1 MTLKETT
8 IKDLQR
14 YYKFKNYVIPN
25 VVNQIK
31 VIEYEL
37 EGVGALEYSDMPG
50 PAGGKKIT
58 YRREKLLDK
67 KVKVELDLAEKKAF
81 VEYIDKALEYLKED
95 KEIIIE
101 CFAKGKREKLKEIEI
116 CKKLS
121 ISKTTLYRKRKELL
135 DELIENLHGV

>member
-1 MTLKETT
+1 MNLKEKT
-8 IKDLQR
+8 IKELQR

-25 VVNQIK
+25 ILNQIK

-37 EGVGALEYSDMPG
+37 EGVGALEYSDLPG

-67 KVKVELDLAEKKAF
+67 KVKVELDLKEKKAF
-81 VEYIDKALEYLKED
+81 VEYIDKALEYLEDD

-101 CFAKGKREKLKEIEI
+101 CFCKGKREKLKEIEI
-116 CKKLS
+116 CNKLS

>member
-1 MTLKETT
+1 MNLKEKT
-8 IKDLQR
+8 IKELQR
-14 YYKFKNYVIPN
+14 YYKFKNHVIPN
-25 VVNQIK
+25 ILNQIK

-37 EGVGALEYSDMPG
+37 EGVGALEYSDLPG

-67 KVKVELDLAEKKAF
+67 KVKVELDLKEKKAF
-81 VEYIDKALEYLKED
+81 VEYIDKALEYLEDD

-101 CFAKGKREKLKEIEI
+101 CFCKGKREKLKEIEI
-116 CKKLS
+116 CNKLS

>member
-1 MTLKETT
+1 MNLKEKT

-25 VVNQIK
+25 ILNQLK

-67 KVKVELDLAEKKAF
+67 KTNIELNLAEKKAF
-81 VEYIDKALEYLKED
+81 VEYIDKALEYFKDD

-101 CFAKGKREKLKEIEI
+101 CLAKDKREKLKDHEI
-116 CKKLS
+116 CNKFK
-121 ISKTTLYRKRKELL
+121 ISNATLYRKKIDLL
-135 DELIENLHGV
+135 DELIENLYGV

>member
-1 MTLKETT
+1 MNLKEKT
-8 IKDLQR
+8 IKDLQN

-25 VVNQIK
+25 ILNQLK

-67 KVKVELDLAEKKAF
+67 KLKIELDLAEKKAF
-81 VEYIDKALEYLKED
+81 VEYIDKALEYLGED
-95 KEIIIE
+95 KDIIIE
-101 CFAKGKREKLKEIEI
+101 CFCKGKREKLKEHEI
-116 CKKLS
+116 CTKFN
-121 ISKTTLYRKRKELL
+121 ISKTTLYRKRKEIL